1 MMWARRSCPLIDNR
15 HYRRCRMPGCKAG
28 MAASASDGSGR
39 LIRSNGS
46 SRRAL
51 RPAHPLR
58 RWRVVMW
65 PSLVDGTVTISS
77 AQLSYLLAGIDWRMP
92 QEIWRP
98 TAVG

>member
-1 MMWARRSCPLIDNR
+1 
-15 HYRRCRMPGCKAG
+15 
-28 MAASASDGSGR
+28 
-39 LIRSNGS
+39 
-46 SRRAL
+46 
-51 RPAHPLR
+51 
-58 RWRVVMW
+58 MW